1 MIHKPITIMIL
12 PLALA
17 GILILVVLTAIPSN
31 NHAFAFGNSF
41 TFASPTSSE
50 ENNSAGNGPTSQDT
64 NSTENSQ
71 ESNNAGNEQQQSNSN
86 ENSQQSNNT
95 GNAAA
100 SQQSNNTGNAAA
112 SQQSNNTGNAAAS
125 RQSNNTGNAAASRQ
139 SNNTGNA
146 AASRQSNNTGNAAAS
161 QQSNNTGNAA
171 ASQQSNNTGNAAAS
185 QQSNNTGKTYC
196 DSCNNDIYSGSA
208 DFANMVLAVHNRE
221 RAAVGVP
228 PLVWSD
234 KLVADAKPYAEH
246 LLTTAE
252 LEHPSQE
259 WVDTHPNSVP
269 GYEGE
274 NLAWRTNT
282 TTVPLAQMQQ
292 GWISEKNNYHGGPT
306 DFNGVGHY
314 TQMVWRDTKEVGC
327 ATASGNGRDVLDCRY
342 SPAGNVIGQ
351 KPY

>member
-1 MIHKPITIMIL
+1 MIHKPIAIMIL
-12 PLALA
+12 PIALA
-17 GILILVVLTAIPSN
+17 GILILAVLTAIPSK

-50 ENNSAGNGPTSQDT
+50 ENNNAG
-64 NSTENSQ
+64 STQ
-71 ESNNAGNEQQQSNSN
+71 ESNNNGSTQE
-86 ENSQQSNNT
+86 SNNNGST
-95 GNAAA
+95 
-100 SQQSNNTGNAAA
+100 QESNNNGST
-112 SQQSNNTGNAAAS
+112 QESNNNGST
-125 RQSNNTGNAAASRQ
+125 
-139 SNNTGNA
+139 
-146 AASRQSNNTGNAAAS
+146 
-161 QQSNNTGNAA
+161 QQP
-171 ASQQSNNTGNAAAS
+171 
-185 QQSNNTGKTYC
+185 SNNTGKAYC

-234 KLVADAKPYAEH
+234 KLAADAKPYAEH

-259 WVDTHPNSVP
+259 WVDAHPNSVP

-274 NLAWRTNT
+274 NLAWRGNT
-282 TTVPLAQMQQ
+282 TTVPIAQMQQ
-292 GWISEKNNYHGGPT
+292 GWISEKNNYHGEPG

-327 ATASGNGRDVLDCRY
+327 AAASGGPHGRDVLDCRY
-342 SPAGNVIGQ
+342 SPVGNILGQ